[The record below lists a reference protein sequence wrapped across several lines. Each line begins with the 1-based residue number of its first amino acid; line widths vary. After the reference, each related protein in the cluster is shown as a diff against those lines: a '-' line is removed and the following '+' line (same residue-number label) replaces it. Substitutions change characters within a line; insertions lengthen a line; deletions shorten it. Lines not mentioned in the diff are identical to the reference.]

1 MTVRLDS
8 ESTFTMS
15 YYEGS
20 SVPLLIVISLL
31 VGSTMLCF
39 LKLAT
44 EKTWGTGPMT
54 AKNSQ
59 LTVEFPV
66 RVTVE
71 LPVNGPTQPTVELP
85 VNGRTGVVTGVTEVI
100 QPKEVVPGAESAAD
114 TVPPDG
120 DNGANPAAV
129 LQEQA
134 QVTCV
139 YCSPHGRKWHRT
151 TTCPRLNG
159 SPEDTLTKHRE
170 SDVEPSRGCKFCA

>member
-31 VGSTMLCF
+31 VGSTMLCI
-39 LKLAT
+39 LKLTA

-66 RVTVE
+66 RV
-71 LPVNGPTQPTVELP
+71 TVELP

-159 SPEDTLTKHRE
+159 SPEDALTKHRE